1 MTPERFDQD
10 DPREWMNR
18 AHSNLVRLKAR
29 VPGAYLEDFC
39 FDAQQAAEKAI
50 KAVVPPSTTRFP
62 VHTRLGELLSLL
74 AGHGEQIPESVNE
87 ARRLTPYAWITR
99 YPSASE
105 QVTEEEYQQAVT
117 IAEAVVHWAEERLAA
132 SGGSA

>member
-50 KAVVPPSTTRFP
+50 KAVFLLRRLDFP
-62 VHTRLGELLSLL
+62 YIHDLAKLLSLL

-105 QVTEEEYQQAVT
+105 QVTEKEYQQAVA
-117 IAEAVVHWAEERLAA
+117 IAEAVVHWAEGRLAA